1 MNKKTGPAGILVSI
15 KPVLTISLAGG
26 FYTTLPAML
35 QGGLQA
41 GLTGVSF
48 FKEMKHG
55 PRRIQGRTHA
65 IMGVGA
71 ASAGTWSAKK

>member
-1 MNKKTGPAGILVSI
+1 
-15 KPVLTISLAGG
+15 
-26 FYTTLPAML
+26 ML